1 MTPATSPK
9 TISPEAQLAI
19 VLEQCGDDRIV
30 HLATTLAQGHRR
42 VLEHGAAVAAIA
54 VAMARRAGMAAG
66 RRPLLARA
74 ALLHDIGKRYVPWTV
89 LDKPGGLVPHE
100 RQVVEAHSTV
110 GAAML
115 LEAGLVEEAAII
127 RHHHERWDGAGYP
140 DRLYGTA
147 IPYESRLI
155 FVADVFDAMTS
166 DRPYRLALAP
176 DVALAEIAAE
186 AGAQLDPAAAQLLP
200 EVL

>member
-1 MTPATSPK
+1 MTPAISPHI
-9 TISPEAQLAI
+9 TRPEAQLAA
-19 VLEQCGDDRIV
+19 VLEQCGDDRIA
-30 HLATTLAQGHRR
+30 HLATVLAQGHRS
-42 VLEHGAAVAAIA
+42 VLEHGAAVAALA
-54 VAMARRAGMAAG
+54 LAMANHAGHDAG
-66 RRPLLARA
+66 RLPLLARA
-74 ALLHDIGKRYVPWTV
+74 ALLHDIGKRYIKRAV
-89 LDKPGGLVPHE
+89 LDKPGALVPHE
-100 RQVVEAHSTV
+100 RQLVEAHSTV

-115 LEAGLVEEAAII
+115 LEAGLVEEAAIV

-166 DRPYRLALAP
+166 DRPYRAALTP
-176 DVALAEIAAE
+176 EVALAEIEAE
-186 AGAQLDPAAAQLLP
+186 AGAQLDPEAARLLP